1 LIFASTLFNN
11 PLLFC
16 IVTLAVVPAIC
27 LHEYFHAQV
36 ALWCGD
42 PTAAMRGH
50 LTLNPLKQMGL
61 LSIVMFLMIGIAW
74 GGVPVNPLNLTK
86 RGRILTALA
95 GPAMN
100 FVLFLLAILIY
111 PLLAIYTNVPEL
123 LVSYIFIA
131 GVYNL
136 ILFLFN
142 IMPIPGLD
150 GWNILVQFVK
160 IKNAGSEFFKGAMVI
175 LIFGMLMLFPYLTKF
190 AGMVMELPMIL
201 INGAR

>member
-1 LIFASTLFNN
+1 MIFASTLFTN
-11 PLLFC
+11 PLLFTL
-16 IVTLAVVPAIC
+16 VTLAVIPAIC

-61 LSIVMFLMIGIAW
+61 MSIIMFLLIGIAW
-74 GGVPVNPLNLTK
+74 GGVPINPLNLN
-86 RGRILTALA
+86 RCGRVLTALA
-95 GPAMN
+95 GPLVN
-100 FVLFLLAILIY
+100 LFLFILAILIY
-111 PLLAIYTNVPEL
+111 PLLVIFTNAPTL
-123 LVSYIFIA
+123 LISYIFMI

-150 GWNILVQFVK
+150 GWNILSQFVK
-160 IKNAGSEFFKGAMVI
+160 IGKTSSELFKGIMIV
-175 LIFGMLMLFPYLTKF
+175 LIFVMLMFFPMLTRF
-190 AGMVMELPMIL
+190 AGIVMELPLVIL
-201 INGAR
+201 GGVK